1 MNSIQELTTKFL
13 QIKEKG
19 FVPNTRPNNQDGGIG
34 NTLEDLLGI
43 QENNLTQADFKD
55 IEIKSQRL
63 FSGSYIT
70 LFSKAPTHPKR
81 ANNYLRETFGEVRQE
96 EHSDKKILYASIF
109 AHRPSTVYDKYKMSL
124 QINHN
129 EQRLYLIVT
138 DLNNKTLSNDIY
150 WDFQTLQKATQK
162 LKNLLLAFADTK
174 NQDNQKYHRFTKAQ
188 LYLNFNFDNFLTE
201 LQNGSIMFD
210 IRIGVYNSG
219 KSYGKTHDHG
229 SGFRIKKEN
238 FHLLYNTTQTIE

>member
-1 MNSIQELTTKFL
+1 MNSIQELTDKFL
-13 QIKEKG
+13 QIKAKG

-34 NTLEDLLGI
+34 NTLEDLLEI
-43 QENNLTQADFKD
+43 KENNLTQADFKG

-63 FSGSYIT
+63 FNSSYIT

-162 LKNLLLAFADTK
+162 LKNLLLAFADTQTQ
-174 NQDNQKYHRFTKAQ
+174 NNQKYHHFTKAQ
-188 LYLNFNFDNFLTE
+188 LYLNFNFDKFLTE

-238 FHLLYNTTQTIE
+238 FHLLYNTTQTIQ

>member
-1 MNSIQELTTKFL
+1 MNSIQELTDKFL
-13 QIKEKG
+13 QIKAKG

-34 NTLEDLLGI
+34 NTLEDLLEI
-43 QENNLTQADFKD
+43 KENNLTQADFKD

-63 FSGSYIT
+63 FNSSYIT

-150 WDFQTLQKATQK
+150 WDFKTLQRATQK
-162 LKNLLLAFADTK
+162 LKNLLLAFADTQTQ
-174 NQDNQKYHRFTKAQ
+174 NNQKYHHFTKAQ
-188 LYLNFNFDNFLTE
+188 LYLNFNFDKFLIE

-238 FHLLYNTTQTIE
+238 FHLLYNNTQTIE

>member
-1 MNSIQELTTKFL
+1 MNSIQELTDKFL
-13 QIKEKG
+13 QIKAKG

-63 FSGSYIT
+63 FNSSYIT

-138 DLNNKTLSNDIY
+138 DLNNNILSNDIY
-150 WDFQTLQKATQK
+150 WDFQTLQRATQK
-162 LKNLLLAFADTK
+162 LKNLLLAFADTQTQ
-174 NQDNQKYHRFTKAQ
+174 NNQKYHHFTKAQ
-188 LYLNFNFDNFLTE
+188 LYLNFNFDKFLIE

-229 SGFRIKKEN
+229 SGFRIEKEN
-238 FHLLYNTTQTIE
+238 FHLLYNNTKTIE

>member
-1 MNSIQELTTKFL
+1 MNSIQELTDKFL
-13 QIKEKG
+13 QIKAKG

-34 NTLEDLLGI
+34 NTLEDLLEI
-43 QENNLTQADFKD
+43 RENNLTQADFKG

-63 FSGSYIT
+63 FNSSYIT
-70 LFSKAPTHPKR
+70 LFSKAPTHPKL

-129 EQRLYLIVT
+129 EQRLYLIV
-138 DLNNKTLSNDIY
+138 SNDIY
-150 WDFQTLQKATQK
+150 WDFQTLQRATQK
-162 LKNLLLAFADTK
+162 LKNLLLAFADTQTQ
-174 NQDNQKYHRFTKAQ
+174 NNQKYHHFTKAQ
-188 LYLNFNFDNFLTE
+188 LYLNFNFDKFLTE

-210 IRIGVYNSG
+210 IRIGVHNSG

-238 FHLLYNTTQTIE
+238 FHLLYNNTQTIE

>member
-1 MNSIQELTTKFL
+1 MNSIQELTDKFL
-13 QIKEKG
+13 QIKAKG
-19 FVPNTRPNNQDGGIG
+19 FVPNTRPNNKDGGIG
-34 NTLEDLLGI
+34 NTLEDLLEI
-43 QENNLTQADFKD
+43 KENNLTQADFKD

-63 FSGSYIT
+63 FNSSYIT

-129 EQRLYLIVT
+129 QQRLYLIVT
-138 DLNNKTLSNDIY
+138 DLNNNILSNDIY
-150 WDFQTLQKATQK
+150 WDFQTLQRATQK
-162 LKNLLLAFADTK
+162 LKNLLLAFADTQTQ
-174 NQDNQKYHRFTKAQ
+174 NNQKYHHFTKAQ
-188 LYLNFNFDNFLTE
+188 LYLNFNFDKFLTE

-210 IRIGVYNSG
+210 IRIGVHNSG

-238 FHLLYNTTQTIE
+238 FHLLYNNTQTIE

>member
-1 MNSIQELTTKFL
+1 MNSIQELTDKFL
-13 QIKEKG
+13 QIKAKG

-34 NTLEDLLGI
+34 NTLEDLLEI
-43 QENNLTQADFKD
+43 KENNLTQADFKD

-63 FSGSYIT
+63 FNSSYIT

-150 WDFQTLQKATQK
+150 WDFKTLQRATQK
-162 LKNLLLAFADTK
+162 LKNLLLAFADTQTQ
-174 NQDNQKYHRFTKAQ
+174 NNQKYHHFTKAQ
-188 LYLNFNFDNFLTE
+188 LYLNFNFDKFLIE

-210 IRIGVYNSG
+210 IRIGVHNSG

-238 FHLLYNTTQTIE
+238 FHRLYHNTQPLE

>member
-1 MNSIQELTTKFL
+1 MNSIQELTDKFL
-13 QIKEKG
+13 QIKAKG
-19 FVPNTRPNNQDGGIG
+19 FVPNTRPNNKDGGIG

-63 FSGSYIT
+63 FNSSYIT

-129 EQRLYLIVT
+129 QQRLYLIVT
-138 DLNNKTLSNDIY
+138 DLNNNILSNDIY
-150 WDFQTLQKATQK
+150 WDFQTLQRATQK
-162 LKNLLLAFADTK
+162 LKNLLLAFADTQTQ
-174 NQDNQKYHRFTKAQ
+174 NDQKYHHFTKAQ
-188 LYLNFNFDNFLTE
+188 LYLNFNFDKFLTE

-238 FHLLYNTTQTIE
+238 FHLLYNNTKTIE

>member
-1 MNSIQELTTKFL
+1 MNSIQELTDKFL
-13 QIKEKG
+13 QIKAKG

-34 NTLEDLLGI
+34 NTLEDLLEI
-43 QENNLTQADFKD
+43 KENNLTQADFKG

-63 FSGSYIT
+63 FNSSYIT

-129 EQRLYLIVT
+129 QQRLYLIVT
-138 DLNNKTLSNDIY
+138 DLNNNILSNDIY
-150 WDFQTLQKATQK
+150 WDFQTLQRATQK
-162 LKNLLLAFADTK
+162 LKNLLLAFADTQTQ
-174 NQDNQKYHRFTKAQ
+174 NDQKYHHFTKAQ
-188 LYLNFNFDNFLTE
+188 LYLNFNFDKFLTE

-238 FHLLYNTTQTIE
+238 FHLLYNTTQTIQ

>member
-1 MNSIQELTTKFL
+1 MNSIQELTDKFL
-13 QIKEKG
+13 QIKAKG
-19 FVPNTRPNNQDGGIG
+19 FVPNTRPNNKDGGIG
-34 NTLEDLLGI
+34 NTLEDLLEI
-43 QENNLTQADFKD
+43 KENNLTQADFKD

-63 FSGSYIT
+63 FNSSYIT

-138 DLNNKTLSNDIY
+138 DLNNNILSNDIY
-150 WDFQTLQKATQK
+150 WDFQTLQRATQK
-162 LKNLLLAFADTK
+162 LKNLLLAFADTQTQ
-174 NQDNQKYHRFTKAQ
+174 NNQKYHHFTKAQ
-188 LYLNFNFDNFLTE
+188 LYLNFNFDKFLTE

-210 IRIGVYNSG
+210 IRIGVHNSG

-238 FHLLYNTTQTIE
+238 FHLLYNNTQTIQ

>member
-1 MNSIQELTTKFL
+1 MNSIQELTDKFL
-13 QIKEKG
+13 QIKAKG
-19 FVPNTRPNNQDGGIG
+19 FVPNTRPNNKDGGIG

-63 FSGSYIT
+63 FNSSYIT

-138 DLNNKTLSNDIY
+138 DLNNNILSNDIH
-150 WDFQTLQKATQK
+150 WDFQTLQRATQK
-162 LKNLLLAFADTK
+162 LKNLLLAFAETQTQ
-174 NQDNQKYHRFTKAQ
+174 NNQKYHHFTKAQ
-188 LYLNFNFDNFLTE
+188 LYLNFNFDKFLTE

-238 FHLLYNTTQTIE
+238 FHLLYNNTQTIE

>member
-1 MNSIQELTTKFL
+1 MNSIQELTDKFL
-13 QIKEKG
+13 QIKAKG
-19 FVPNTRPNNQDGGIG
+19 FVPNTRPNNKDGGIG

-63 FSGSYIT
+63 FNSSYIT

-129 EQRLYLIVT
+129 QQRLYLIVT
-138 DLNNKTLSNDIY
+138 DLNNNILSNDIY
-150 WDFQTLQKATQK
+150 WDFQTLQRATQK
-162 LKNLLLAFADTK
+162 LKNLLLAFADTQTQ
-174 NQDNQKYHRFTKAQ
+174 NDQKYHHFTKAQ
-188 LYLNFNFDNFLTE
+188 LYLNFNFDKFLIE

-238 FHLLYNTTQTIE
+238 FHLLYNNTQTIE